1 MISIERDVGRGE
13 RFREPVD
20 MSETNGIRLFNKQHR
35 YLSFVELD
43 TAQTENS
50 PQHWISKWR
59 QWIGG
64 EECSQ

>member
-20 MSETNGIRLFNKQHR
+20 MNETNGIRLFNKQHR
-35 YLSFVELD
+35 ATV
-43 TAQTENS
+43 QTENS

-64 EECSQ
+64 EECWQ